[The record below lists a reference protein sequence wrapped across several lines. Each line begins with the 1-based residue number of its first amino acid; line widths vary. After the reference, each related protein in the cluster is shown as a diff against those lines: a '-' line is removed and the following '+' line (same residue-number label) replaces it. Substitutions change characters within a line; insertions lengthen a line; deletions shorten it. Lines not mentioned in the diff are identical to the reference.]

1 MARRSR
7 DGDPEGDRPDGV
19 EDDVDDLVGARTG
32 TTRPTLI
39 DRLRSG
45 VPPRSPDTVRSPR
58 ATQRAVERLDDR
70 ERWIC
75 FAASALAVIT
85 GLLIYL
91 VETENTHFRL
101 RKGELTP
108 QTSLIIGLVTG
119 ALLLVAT
126 LIGRRAPVGFVSL
139 FVFLAFGTQYFS
151 GIPFLVLAV
160 WLLYR
165 SYKFQKDAAAS
176 RRAAMAEG
184 TPGPSSRGRGSTSR
198 APAGSASA
206 RARTAPKGATK
217 KGPVTPEANKRFT
230 PKRPP
235 PPPPKPSRRERK
247 AAQATE

>member
-1 MARRSR
+1 V
-7 DGDPEGDRPDGV
+7 GDDGV
-19 EDDVDDLVGARTG
+19 DDDRSAVGPA
-32 TTRPTLI
+32 
-39 DRLRSG
+39 S
-45 VPPRSPDTVRSPR
+45 PPRVTLVDRFRSVVQPKPADPNRSPR
-58 ATQRAVERLDDR
+58 ATKRAIERLDDR

-85 GLLIYL
+85 GVLIYV
-91 VETENTHFRL
+91 VETENSNFRL

-108 QTSLIIGLVTG
+108 QTSLVIGLVTG

-139 FVFLAFGTQYFS
+139 FVFLAFGTQYFA

-165 SYKFQKDAAAS
+165 SYKFQKDAAAT
-176 RRAAMAEG
+176 RRAAMAENP
-184 TPGPSSRGRGSTSR
+184 PGASSRSRGSTGR
-198 APAGSASA
+198 AGSTATSA
-206 RARTAPKGATK
+206 RSKSVPKGTTP
-217 KGPVTPEANKRFT
+217 KGPAAPEANKRFT

-247 AAQATE
+247 AAQASE